1 MRIIHLSD
9 LHIGRG
15 KNLENT
21 KILLNRIDEKYGNEQ
36 KKPVILITGDIVDD
50 AKAWQFREANDL
62 FQPFISK
69 RYQFLLCPGNHDY
82 GWNGMKSRPENIKN
96 YGKNLSQDTE
106 FPVIEKIGDCYF
118 IALDSMEA
126 ETGIYDSYGAEGEI
140 GRDQIDDLNY
150 YLEDIKS
157 HSPND
162 KIILYLHH
170 HPFYYNHFMRL
181 KDADKLKE
189 VIRIR
194 SDADEG
200 NDIKKVNILL
210 FGHKHAEK
218 QLRSKES
225 KYGID
230 LILASKKS
238 TDIEI
243 GTLTG
248 TMDKTVFRF
257 YEIDTETCSAIPVEV
272 LAKRLI

>member
-21 KILLNRIDEKYGNEQ
+21 QILLNRIDEKYGNEQ

-50 AKAWQFREANDL
+50 AQTWQFKEANRL
-62 FQPFISK
+62 FQHFISK
-69 RYQFLLCPGNHDY
+69 GYQFLLCPGNHDY
-82 GWNGMKSRPENIKN
+82 GWNGMKSMSENIKK
-96 YGKNLSQDTE
+96 YGKYLSQDID
-106 FPVIEKIGDCYF
+106 FPVIEEIDDCYF
-118 IALDSMEA
+118 IALDSMED
-126 ETGIYDSYGAEGEI
+126 ETGIFDSYGAEGEI
-140 GRDQIDDLNY
+140 GKDQINDLNY
-150 YLEDIKS
+150 YIEEFRH
-157 HSPND
+157 HSPNG

-170 HPFYYNHFMRL
+170 HPFYFNHFMRL

-189 VIRIR
+189 VVRIR
-194 SDADEG
+194 SDDEG
-200 NDIKKVNILL
+200 NTMKRVNILL
-210 FGHKHAEK
+210 FGHKHVEK
-218 QLRSKES
+218 QLKSKES

-238 TDIEI
+238 TDIEG

-248 TMDKTVFRF
+248 TTDKAVFSF

-272 LAKRLI
+272 LAKRLT

>member
-9 LHIGRG
+9 LHIGSG
-15 KNLENT
+15 ENLEKT
-21 KILLNRIDEKYGNEQ
+21 QILLDRIDEKYGNEQ

-50 AKAWQFREANDL
+50 AKAWQFKEANDL

-82 GWNGMKSRPENIKN
+82 GWNGMKSRPENIKK
-96 YGKNLSQDTE
+96 YGKFLSQDTD

-126 ETGIYDSYGAEGEI
+126 ETGIYDSYGAEGEM
-140 GRDQIDDLNY
+140 GKDQIDDLNY
-150 YLEDIKS
+150 YIEDIKS

-170 HPFYYNHFMRL
+170 HPFFYNHFMRL

-194 SDADEG
+194 SDDEA
-200 NDIKKVNILL
+200 NTIKKVNILL

-218 QLRSKES
+218 QLKPKES

-243 GTLTG
+243 GT
-248 TMDKTVFRF
+248 RF
-257 YEIDTETCSAIPVEV
+257 YEIDTETYSAIPVEV
-272 LAKRLI
+272 LVKRLT